1 MTLAHELGHHICG
14 DAYALEASRDSERII
29 NSFAIHFLAP
39 RAGVCRLWDRHTG
52 RVTRDRA
59 LALGASL
66 RPSWSATVGHMVNL
80 SLISKEERQRL
91 SEDQP
96 CHGDFARFGSRGS
109 DEVSAPYLS
118 LQFTSQTLNAYVDG
132 RLTVARAIELL
143 RGTLCEEDLPR
154 QSAHSLDGLRA
165 SFAGQGG

>member
-1 MTLAHELGHHICG
+1 M
-14 DAYALEASRDSERII
+14 
-29 NSFAIHFLAP
+29 
-39 RAGVCRLWDRHTG
+39 
-52 RVTRDRA
+52 TRDRA
-59 LALGASL
+59 LAVGASFKL
-66 RPSWSATVGHMVNL
+66 SWSATVGQLANL
-80 SLISKEERQRL
+80 SLISKEERLRL

-96 CHGDFARFGSRGS
+96 CHGDYARFGLRGS

-118 LQFTSQTLNAYVDG
+118 LQFTSQTLNACVDG

-165 SFAGQGG
+165 SLAGHGG